1 MPEKTY
7 DVRYN
12 DSFGEKYR
20 HYEDFDFDG
29 NKFRV
34 EFDRETKIAKNVPEQ
49 IALKLSK
56 SEAFAIVDSKSKPTS
71 AALVAPPEPKVEAPP
86 VEPQAG
92 GKPPVHRGAKAKAQ

>member
-29 NKFRV
+29 RKFRV

-49 IALKLSK
+49 IAFKLSK
-56 SEAFAIVDSKSKPTS
+56 SEAFAIVDSKAKS
-71 AALVAPPEPKVEAPP
+71 ANTATVAPPEPKIEAPP
-86 VEPQAG
+86 AEPQAG
-92 GKPPVHRGAKAKAQ
+92 GKPPASRGAKAKAQ

>member
-12 DSFGEKYR
+12 DIFGEKYR

-29 NKFRV
+29 RKFRV

-56 SEAFAIVDSKSKPTS
+56 SDAFAIVDSKAKTTNASP
-71 AALVAPPEPKVEAPP
+71 VAPPEPKIEAPP
-86 VEPQAG
+86 IEPQVG
-92 GKPPVHRGAKAKAQ
+92 GKPPTHRGVKAKAQ